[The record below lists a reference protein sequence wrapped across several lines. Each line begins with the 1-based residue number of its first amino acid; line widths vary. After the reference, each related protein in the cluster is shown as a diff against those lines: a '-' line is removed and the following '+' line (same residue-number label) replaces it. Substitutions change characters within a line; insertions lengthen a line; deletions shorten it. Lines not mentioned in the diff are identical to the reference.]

1 MSLKD
6 EQEAAKQNAHYE
18 AARYLRNA
26 EDTLKKAGQDGRWFL
41 DQKYVSVA
49 CGTAYLGVLLAMDAI
64 FSLRDVKPPR
74 GNKRESIKYY
84 LENAA
89 KIDGHL
95 VRDLNHA
102 YQNLHIAGYYEGNL
116 NVPTIREGFKTAYDI
131 IERIC
136 PERQL
141 TDEEYK
147 ARRRSGSWVGRL
159 AAWLF

>member
-1 MSLKD
+1 MSIKD
-6 EQEAAKQNAHYE
+6 EQEAAKQDAHYE

-26 EDTLKKAGQDGRWFL
+26 EDTLKKAGQDGKWFL
-41 DQKYVSVA
+41 DKKYVSTA

-64 FSLRDVKPPR
+64 FSLRGVKPPR

-84 LENAA
+84 VENAA
-89 KIDGHL
+89 KIDGRL
-95 VRDLNHA
+95 ARDLNYA
-102 YQNLHIAGYYEGNL
+102 YQILHIDGYYEGVL
-116 NVPTIREGFKTAYDI
+116 KIPTIRDGFDTAYGI

-136 PERQL
+136 PERKL

-147 ARRRSGSWVGRL
+147 ARRRSGSRVGRL

>member
-1 MSLKD
+1 MSIKD

-26 EDTLKKAGQDGRWFL
+26 EDTLKKAGQDGKSFL
-41 DQKYVSVA
+41 DRKYVSTA
-49 CGTAYLGVLLAMDAI
+49 CGTAYLGVLIAMDAM
-64 FSLRDVKPPR
+64 FQLRDVKPPK

-89 KIDGHL
+89 KLDGKL
-95 VRDLNHA
+95 VRDLNIV
-102 YQNLHIAGYYEGNL
+102 YRNLHIEGYYEGNL
-116 NVPTIREGFKTAYDI
+116 SVPTIRDGFDRTYEI

-136 PERQL
+136 PEREL

-147 ARRRSGSWVGRL
+147 ARRRRVSWVGRL

>member
-1 MSLKD
+1 MSIKD
-6 EQEAAKQNAHYE
+6 EQEVAKQDAHYE

-26 EDTLKKAGQDGRWFL
+26 EDTLKKAGQDGKRFL
-41 DQKYVSVA
+41 DKKYVSTA

-64 FSLRDVKPPR
+64 FRLREVKPPK
-74 GNKRESIKYY
+74 GNKRESIRYY
-84 LENAA
+84 VENAA
-89 KIDGHL
+89 KLDGKL
-95 VRDLNHA
+95 ASD
-102 YQNLHIAGYYEGNL
+102 LHIVYQTLHLAGYYEGTL
-116 NVPTIREGFKTAYDI
+116 SVPTIRDGFDTAYGI

-136 PERQL
+136 PEREL

>member
-1 MSLKD
+1 MSIKD
-6 EQEAAKQNAHYE
+6 EQEAEKQDAHYE

-26 EDTLKKAGQDGRWFL
+26 EDTLKKAGQDGKWFA
-41 DQKYVSVA
+41 DKKYVSVA

-64 FSLRDVKPPR
+64 FKLRDVKPPK
-74 GNKRESIKYY
+74 GNWRESIKYY

-89 KIDGHL
+89 KIDGRL
-95 VRDLNHA
+95 ARDLHTA
-102 YQNLHIAGYYEGNL
+102 YEILHIDGYYEGIL
-116 NVPTIREGFKTAYDI
+116 KISTIRDGFEIAYDI

-136 PERQL
+136 PEREL

-147 ARRRSGSWVGRL
+147 ARRRRGSWVGRL